1 MAKFV
6 YQSNNNK
13 QDTSIFKQIEMN
25 LKFDL
30 FTLTIANK
38 LTLFSCTLSQ
48 KLKEQRKLETFQSN
62 YNRFSDKISSKIA
75 TRL

>member
-1 MAKFV
+1 
-6 YQSNNNK
+6 
-13 QDTSIFKQIEMN
+13 MN